1 MKAILTLEETKTPK
15 KISYISGSG
24 SFVYFKKPNFLIFWK
39 SYIQNLSILRTKRIF
54 RNLVSLEPEI
64 YSEHCQTS
72 TMERFAKT
80 AT

>member
-1 MKAILTLEETKTPK
+1 MKAILTLEETKTPT
-15 KISYISGSG
+15 KISYISRNG
-24 SFVYFKKPNFLIFWK
+24 SFVSFKKRNFLIFWK
-39 SYIQNLSILRTKRIF
+39 SYIQNHRILRTKSIF

-64 YSEHCQTS
+64 YSEHCETS